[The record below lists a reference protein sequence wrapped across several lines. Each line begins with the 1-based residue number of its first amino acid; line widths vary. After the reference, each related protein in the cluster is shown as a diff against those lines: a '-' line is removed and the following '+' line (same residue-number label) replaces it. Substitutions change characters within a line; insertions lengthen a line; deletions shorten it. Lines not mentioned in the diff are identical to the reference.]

1 MENKFLPPDGVYKA
15 ITIVDGKKYK
25 SAVNIGKNPTFDA
38 EKRTVESF
46 LLGFEGELYGKEIKV
61 EFLERIRPEM
71 KFQSVEEL
79 KAQIEKDIE
88 KAYDIN
94 IK

>member
-1 MENKFLPPDGVYKA
+1 M
-15 ITIVDGKKYK
+15 
-25 SAVNIGKNPTFDA
+25 
-38 EKRTVESF
+38 
-46 LLGFEGELYGKEIKV
+46 LGFEGELYGKEIKV